1 MLDNIRNQNVEGR
14 YRETSD
20 KRTNSSLIKVTS
32 LLGLVYEKK
41 MYNNYI
47 FDLYGTLIDINTD
60 EWNDDLWKKI
70 AIFYATRV
78 HTTHMTSLTRSMT
91 DLFRLKKGCSQEISR
106 HKSC

>member
-41 MYNNYI
+41 MVN
-47 FDLYGTLIDINTD
+47 
-60 EWNDDLWKKI
+60 
-70 AIFYATRV
+70 A
-78 HTTHMTSLTRSMT
+78 
-91 DLFRLKKGCSQEISR
+91 Q
-106 HKSC
+106 

>member
-41 MYNNYI
+41 MYNDYYAYN
-47 FDLYGTLIDINTD
+47 
-60 EWNDDLWKKI
+60 WNNGVACIW
-70 AIFYATRV
+70 TRK
-78 HTTHMTSLTRSMT
+78 
-91 DLFRLKKGCSQEISR
+91 F
-106 HKSC
+106 

>member
-41 MYNNYI
+41 MYNNYCS
-47 FDLYGTLIDINTD
+47 YN
-60 EWNDDLWKKI
+60 WNNGVAFIW
-70 AIFYATRV
+70 TRK
-78 HTTHMTSLTRSMT
+78 
-91 DLFRLKKGCSQEISR
+91 F
-106 HKSC
+106 

>member
-41 MYNNYI
+41 MYNNY
-47 FDLYGTLIDINTD
+47 YAYN
-60 EWNDDLWKKI
+60 WNNGGAFIW
-70 AIFYATRV
+70 TRK
-78 HTTHMTSLTRSMT
+78 L
-91 DLFRLKKGCSQEISR
+91 
-106 HKSC
+106 

>member
-41 MYNNYI
+41 MYNNYSA
-47 FDLYGTLIDINTD
+47 YN
-60 EWNDDLWKKI
+60 WNNGVAFIW
-70 AIFYATRV
+70 TRK
-78 HTTHMTSLTRSMT
+78 
-91 DLFRLKKGCSQEISR
+91 F
-106 HKSC
+106 

>member
-41 MYNNYI
+41 MYNNY
-47 FDLYGTLIDINTD
+47 YAYN
-60 EWNDDLWKKI
+60 WNNGVDFIW
-70 AIFYATRV
+70 TRK
-78 HTTHMTSLTRSMT
+78 
-91 DLFRLKKGCSQEISR
+91 F
-106 HKSC
+106 

>member
-41 MYNNYI
+41 MYNNY
-47 FDLYGTLIDINTD
+47 YAYN
-60 EWNDDLWKKI
+60 WNNGVAVIW
-70 AIFYATRV
+70 TRK
-78 HTTHMTSLTRSMT
+78 
-91 DLFRLKKGCSQEISR
+91 F
-106 HKSC
+106 

>member
-41 MYNNYI
+41 MYNNY
-47 FDLYGTLIDINTD
+47 YAYN
-60 EWNDDLWKKI
+60 WNIGVAFIW
-70 AIFYATRV
+70 TRK
-78 HTTHMTSLTRSMT
+78 
-91 DLFRLKKGCSQEISR
+91 F
-106 HKSC
+106 

>member
-41 MYNNYI
+41 MYNNY
-47 FDLYGTLIDINTD
+47 
-60 EWNDDLWKKI
+60 
-70 AIFYATRV
+70 YAYNCYNGVAFIWTRK
-78 HTTHMTSLTRSMT
+78 
-91 DLFRLKKGCSQEISR
+91 F
-106 HKSC
+106 

>member
-41 MYNNYI
+41 MSNNY
-47 FDLYGTLIDINTD
+47 YAYN
-60 EWNDDLWKKI
+60 WNNGVAFIW
-70 AIFYATRV
+70 TRK
-78 HTTHMTSLTRSMT
+78 
-91 DLFRLKKGCSQEISR
+91 F
-106 HKSC
+106 